1 MIAWLIEVGS
11 PSTYY
16 CGPGDWCSNP
26 NHAHKFS
33 SEQEAQAT
41 AAPMGKLVGGL
52 PRCCEHMW
60 DDAAPPAA
68 QPPDAKPVAWISI
81 KDRTPEITPLRSDNF
96 LCRDLSGNAVVLTWI
111 AENGC
116 FTSGGGDTQAVT
128 HWMEILPV
136 DAAPQPAPDAKPE
149 PVAWEYKHK
158 QAGSTTLTHQPP
170 DRVVETDLTQYTW
183 RPLYAAPQPPV
194 GKGEPSLDHSTAR
207 AALAGMQVAVN
218 TGDAIPREIHERLI
232 RDAKLEGFRE
242 AFREAARR
250 FDNASNEVFSRHD
263 VAQELEGMADT
274 MASEHKRGRE

>member
-68 QPPDAKPVAWISI
+68 QPPDAKPVYWDPPSDWL
-81 KDRTPEITPLRSDNF
+81 KDHEIPPMGSALQKLGSRLADMLQDDDWNNIEQMLF
-96 LCRDLSGNAVVLTWI
+96 D
-111 AENGC
+111 
-116 FTSGGGDTQAVT
+116 
-128 HWMEILPV
+128 
-136 DAAPQPAPDAKPE
+136 
-149 PVAWEYKHK
+149 VAREC
-158 QAGSTTLTHQPP
+158 
-170 DRVVETDLTQYTW
+170 
-183 RPLYAAPQPPV
+183 AAPQPPA